1 MAKVAQNPGA
11 VVKALTAQ
19 YNLSISQLA
28 EGIKI
33 SPSAARLLVNNKL
46 KISIPFAERLS
57 KFFGKT
63 PEYWVALQ
71 TSYELAESSKDK
83 KNAAILKTVSKA
95 VKAPAKTAPVKKA
108 AAKKASAKKAP
119 AKKAPAKKTAKAKA
133 PAKKAV
139 KKTAKKAVRKAP
151 AKAKAAPAK

>member
-1 MAKVAQNPGA
+1 MAKVAQTPGA

-95 VKAPAKTAPVKKA
+95 VKVPVKKEPAKKVAAKKVPAKKA
-108 AAKKASAKKAP
+108 AAK
-119 AKKAPAKKTAKAKA
+119 KA

-139 KKTAKKAVRKAP
+139 KKTAKKAVKRAP
-151 AKAKAAPAK
+151 KAKAAAK